1 MDKIEQ
7 QFFKEQARKDLLS
20 YCVYCDKFFEISPH
34 HELIAEHLSRL
45 LIGDI
50 QNLIIEMPPR
60 A

>member
-20 YCVYCDKFFEISPH
+20 YRVYCDKFFEISPH

-50 QNLIIEMPPR
+50 QNMKK
-60 A
+60 